1 MISADFVKIENL
13 LLKLLA
19 SVDKTFNQK
28 ELREVQDFI
37 DVGEYGLALETFM
50 YISIEEDKKLT
61 LIDLG
66 LIKELVAT
74 MKMGYEA
81 FNQGANQGQ
90 SPLSLA
96 ETWEMPK

>member
-19 SVDKTFNQK
+19 SVDKIFNQK

-81 FNQGANQGQ
+81 FNQKFGSYLNDYACN
-90 SPLSLA
+90 
-96 ETWEMPK
+96 